1 MIMIYL
7 IKKLMAL
14 RQLFVSRSAKN
25 KSEYEKDQERRRKY
39 ARPWGLIALLIT
51 FCSYI

>member
-14 RQLFVSRSAKN
+14 RQLFVSRSDKN

-39 ARPWGLIALLIT
+39 ARPWG
-51 FCSYI
+51 